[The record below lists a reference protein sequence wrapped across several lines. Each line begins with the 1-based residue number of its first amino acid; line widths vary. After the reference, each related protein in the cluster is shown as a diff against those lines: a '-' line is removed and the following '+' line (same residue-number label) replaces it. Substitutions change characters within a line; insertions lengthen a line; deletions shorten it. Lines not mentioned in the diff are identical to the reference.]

1 MAQRYVG
8 IDLGSHTVKVV
19 VISSSLRGIAVQ
31 ASYETRV
38 PGDANDRDPLP
49 AAAAAALSILRER
62 GLTHLPIT
70 LALSGGLASYRVL
83 EFPFSDA
90 KRVSQAI
97 GFELDGQFPVPVE
110 LLEHDHL
117 VAAKPDGGSQ
127 ALVVAVQRDILSGV
141 VDTLRDAGLDIRG
154 VTVAGMA
161 LAQVAG
167 TVDVS
172 LPPEM
177 SSEPLTP
184 AALLLDMGERTTE
197 LIALDSGG
205 TPLAIRSLRKGG
217 RHITRAIQRAYT
229 MDGLQA
235 EQAKH
240 QDAFLI
246 HPGIEASLSEPQRA
260 SAEITG
266 RAIAPLMREIEHTQL
281 WLKSEHKVVVREIR
295 LAGGA
300 AKLKGIAEHFGQQL
314 GVPVVLAQ
322 PEVKSLTGL
331 ETAAEGWTSLSA
343 ALGAAMSLAKR
354 PLIQLYDDVEGSGD
368 GSWLFERLGTLAT
381 IGVAIL
387 AFAAVDTIVKVKT
400 AEKQR
405 DQHLAELETATLAVF
420 GEVLSDGEAVKD
432 KLVSGGSGGV
442 LASVVPERGALEVL
456 DLVAKAAAP
465 QGTPPPNFGGA
476 GAPGATVGGIDPTG
490 AATGATTPNGTPMGT
505 TSTANPIGGVG
516 ITTAVGSDGSAQM
529 LDPTGQPI
537 DPSSGQPAGAMGG
550 PLSPVADP
558 DAGILYDD
566 QLIIR
571 TIDIRELKIEIDAS
585 ATRASAQD
593 RLAGQ
598 LEKTGC
604 ITNITKGKVRT
615 QNERSVFKMVMDNS
629 CFGGAEE
636 TEETEE

>member
-19 VISSSLRGIAVQ
+19 VVSSSLRGIAVQ

-49 AAAAAALSILRER
+49 AAAGAALSILRER

-83 EFPFSDA
+83 EFPFADA
-90 KRVSQAI
+90 KRVAQAI

-127 ALVVAVQRDILSGV
+127 ALVVAVQRDVLSGV

-167 TVDVS
+167 PVEVS

-177 SSEPLTP
+177 SSDPLTP
-184 AALLLDMGERTTE
+184 AVLLLDMGERTTE
-197 LIALDSGG
+197 LIALNGDG

-217 RHITRAIQRAYT
+217 RHVTRAIQRAYT

-240 QDAFLI
+240 QDAFLM
-246 HPGIEASLSEPQRA
+246 HAGLETSLSQPQRA

-266 RAIAPLMREIEHTQL
+266 RAIAPLLREVEHTQL
-281 WLKSEHKVVVREIR
+281 WLKSEHNIVVRELR

-300 AKLKGIAEHFGQQL
+300 AQLKGIAEHFGEKL
-314 GVPVVLAQ
+314 GIPVTLAH

-331 ETAAEGWTSLSA
+331 DTASGGWTSLSA
-343 ALGAAMSLAKR
+343 ALGAAMSLARR
-354 PLIQLYDDVEGSGD
+354 PLIQLYDDVDGSGD

-400 AEKQR
+400 AEKRR

-420 GEVLSDGEAVKD
+420 GETLSDAEAVKER
-432 KLVSGGSGGV
+432 LVAGGSGGI
-442 LASVVPERGALEVL
+442 LASTVPDRGALEVL
-456 DLVAKAAAP
+456 DLIAKSAAP
-465 QGTPPPNFGGA
+465 QGTPPPQMGQMGQGGQ
-476 GAPGATVGGIDPTG
+476 VGGIDPTG
-490 AATGATTPNGTPMGT
+490 ANAVGGA
-505 TSTANPIGGVG
+505 G
-516 ITTAVGSDGSAQM
+516 ITTAVGPDGSTQM
-529 LDPTGQPI
+529 LDPNGQPI
-537 DPSSGQPAGAMGG
+537 NPEDGAMGG
-550 PLSPVADP
+550 PLAPVADP
-558 DAGILYDD
+558 NAGILYDD
-566 QLIIR
+566 QLVLR

-585 ATRASAQD
+585 STRASAQD
-593 RLAGQ
+593 RLAAQ

-615 QNERSVFKMVMDNS
+615 QNDRSVFKMVMDNA
-629 CFGGAEE
+629 CFGIGEP